1 MPLVLGIDEAG
12 YGPALGPLVVAGAV
26 WRVPPRRARHCLWD
40 ALQTSV
46 CRAPERGDWRFAV
59 ADSKALFDR
68 KKGLHTLERS
78 VLAFVH
84 AAGLPCRTLA
94 ELLESTTGAGE
105 MAGDE
110 PWYRELG
117 QELPTDRVRS
127 KADGATERLKRS
139 MQDAGVACVGAL
151 AEVVSEQAFNRRVRV
166 TRNKAA
172 VVQEQVLRLIV
183 RAARLARSEDLVIR
197 VDRLG
202 GRTDYRELLST
213 AFPERSL
220 RIVEVSPER
229 SRYRLMGRSN
239 RWFVEFA
246 VGAENLHLP
255 VALASMLAKYL
266 RELLMERFNAF
277 WRGLLPELRPTAGY
291 RTDAN
296 RFLSD
301 IRPVFARAGLPVDQ
315 FVRAI

>member
-12 YGPALGPLVVAGAV
+12 YGPALGPLVVAGAA
-26 WRVPPRRARHCLWD
+26 WRVPRGGARLCIWD
-40 ALQTSV
+40 ALRTSV

-59 ADSKALFDR
+59 ADSKTLYDR

-78 VLAFVH
+78 VLAFAH
-84 AAGLPCRTLA
+84 AAGLECGTLA
-94 ELLESTTGAGE
+94 ELLKSTTGAAA

-110 PWYRELG
+110 PWYRQLG
-117 QELPTDRVRS
+117 QELPIDRLRS
-127 KADGATERLKRS
+127 KADGATERLKRG
-139 MQDAGVACVGAL
+139 MQEVGVACVGML

-183 RAARLARSEDLVIR
+183 RAASLAGDDDLVIR

-229 SRYRLMGRSN
+229 SRYRLVGRSN

-246 VGAENLHLP
+246 VGAEDLHLP

-266 RELLMERFNAF
+266 RELLMERFNAY
-277 WRGLLPELRPTAGY
+277 WRALLPALRPTAGY
-291 RTDAN
+291 HTDAE
-296 RFLSD
+296 RFLVD
-301 IRPVFARAGLPVDQ
+301 IRPVSARAGLPIDQ
-315 FVRAI
+315 FVRAV